1 MQQLFT
7 FLFRNRV
14 LGFFLFL
21 EIISISLIFFNNN
34 LYNSYLFNTSNKFV
48 GTVLETNHNIDEYF
62 QLDEINQELLMENAW
77 LRQELSKKNLGVMR
91 YDTLMRNSHVL
102 PAQVINNEF
111 QKEENYMTLDKGSL
125 SHIEPGMAVISREGI
140 AGIIKSV
147 SGHFSTV
154 TSILNRKL
162 MISSQLKK
170 TNTLCT
176 VQWNLEGPLVADLK
190 YIPRHI
196 NIHIGD
202 TVSTSGYNA
211 VFPAEI
217 MVGTII
223 SYQLPD
229 ESPFYVAKIQL
240 STDLSSVDAVYV
252 IRNPLKDEMDS
263 LQTVL

>member
-1 MQQLFT
+1 MQQLFA
-7 FLFRNRV
+7 FLFRSRV

-21 EIISISLIFFNNN
+21 ELISFWLIFSYNN

-48 GTVLETNHNIDEYF
+48 GFVLETNHNIDQYF
-62 QLDEINQELLMENAW
+62 QLDEINEKLLAENAL
-77 LRQELSKKNLGVMR
+77 LREELSKKNLGMMG
-91 YDTLMRNSHVL
+91 YDTLKGNAHVI
-102 PAQVINNEF
+102 PARVINNEF
-111 QKEENYMTLDKGSL
+111 RKPENYLTLDKGSL
-125 SHIEPGMAVISREGI
+125 SQIEPGMAVISREGVV
-140 AGIIKSV
+140 GIIKSV
-147 SGHFSTV
+147 SSHFSTV

-162 MISSQLKK
+162 MTSSQLNK

-176 VQWNLEGPLVADLK
+176 VQWNLESPLVADVK

-196 NIHIGD
+196 NIGIGD

-217 MVGTII
+217 MLGTIV

-229 ESPFYVAKIQL
+229 ESPFYVAKIKL
-240 STDLSSVDAVYV
+240 SSDLSSIDVVYV
-252 IRNPLKDEMDS
+252 IRNPLKREMDS